1 MRNIFPYIAIIGL
14 SFSLFA
20 FHSNPYK
27 NQAVKV
33 IATAEF
39 QQKSRIPISSTIIAN
54 FFKNYPDL
62 KEYQSDVTTL
72 YKKRKYNAIWHDD
85 QGIIEFAYL
94 LHPKVNLL
102 EEEGLDA
109 NFAYKDLIDG
119 IFNDKPANSLSPSD
133 TEIMLSS
140 MYVFYVHKVY
150 IGIGSQKIKEVG
162 WFIPTKEISYGDL
175 LDSLLANPELLDKN
189 EAEMFSQYYNL
200 RTILKKYRQIE
211 KNGGWDPIT
220 PDPSGKELK
229 PFDSTITIGQVRKRL
244 YLEGDL
250 KHDSKSNYYDEELM
264 AGIMNYKKRHGQKL
278 HYIIKPENIDQ
289 MNEPIGERIKTI
301 VLNMERCRWIPPELA
316 KAKEYVI
323 INIPSFKLLFKRNGK
338 TVLESNVFVGKIMYE
353 TVIFSADM
361 THIVFSP
368 YWNIPNSIVENE
380 LESEIIRDP
389 DYLVKHNMEKYKG
402 GVRQKPGPENSLGLV
417 KFMFPNSNDIYLH
430 DTPAKSLFD
439 LQSRA
444 FSHGCI
450 NVRKAKELAL
460 LILKDDPHWPIERIE
475 KAMNGE
481 KETTYYLKNKIP
493 VHIGYFTTWV
503 SDSGE
508 ISFFPDIYERDQLL
522 ARLLFPESE

>member
-1 MRNIFPYIAIIGL
+1 MKNIFSPIVMIVM

-20 FHSNPYK
+20 FHPNTPK
-27 NQAVKV
+27 NQTTETITVAQ
-33 IATAEF
+33 F
-39 QQKSRIPISSTIIAN
+39 QQKSRIPINNTILVK
-54 FFKNYPDL
+54 FFKQYPDL
-62 KEYQSDVTTL
+62 KEYESDVTIL

-133 TEIMLSS
+133 TELMLSS
-140 MYVFYVHKVY
+140 MYVFYVQKVY
-150 IGIGSQKIKEVG
+150 VGIGSQKIKEIG
-162 WFIPTKEISYGDL
+162 WFIPTKEISYSDL
-175 LDSLLANPELLDKN
+175 LDSLLVNPKLLDRN
-189 EAEMFSQYYNL
+189 EAEMFTQYYSL

-211 KNGGWDPIT
+211 KNGGWEPIT
-220 PDPSGKELK
+220 PDPSGNELK
-229 PFDSTITIGQVRKRL
+229 PFDSTITVGQIRKRL

-250 KHDSKSNYYDEELM
+250 KQDSKSNFYDEELM
-264 AGIMNYKKRHGQKL
+264 AGVMNYKKRHGLKL
-278 HYIIKPENIDQ
+278 HYIIKPENIEQ
-289 MNEPIGERIKTI
+289 MNEPIGQRIKTI

-338 TVLESNVFVGKIMYE
+338 TELESNVFVGKIMFE

-380 LESEIIRDP
+380 LESEIVRDP
-389 DYLVKHNMEKYKG
+389 DYLAKHNMEKYKG

-450 NVRKAKELAL
+450 NVRKAKELAH
-460 LILKDDPHWPIERIE
+460 LILKDDPDWPVERIDE
-475 KAMNGE
+475 AMKGE
-481 KETTYYLKNKIP
+481 KETTCILKEKIP

-503 SDSGE
+503 NDSGE
-508 ISFFPDIYERDQLL
+508 ISFFQDIYERDQRLVG
-522 ARLLFPESE
+522 LLFSDSE